1 MNVLATEILLP
12 PRHPRAGEPA
22 EGGPKGFSACY
33 PWLSMEA
40 QPHAEAA
47 PESAARPL
55 RILMPSPLGPL
66 GVEILGTAL
75 TRVTFEPA
83 EPERSSFMPLHQLD
97 GSDFLD
103 EVFGRLAEYF
113 AGARR
118 RLDLE
123 LDLCASGTDP
133 FARRVLKEAAK
144 IPYGR
149 TRTCRSLAEA
159 VGRPDH
165 GAEMVAILLGNPLPV
180 VIPCHRVIAEDG
192 TPGEYVGGTRRKRWL
207 LELESQ
213 GSEPL

>member
-1 MNVLATEILLP
+1 
-12 PRHPRAGEPA
+12 
-22 EGGPKGFSACY
+22 
-33 PWLSMEA
+33 MEA
-40 QPHAEAA
+40 QPRVSST
-47 PESAARPL
+47 PESAPQPL
-55 RILMPSPLGPL
+55 RVLMPSPLGPL

-75 TRVTFEPA
+75 TRVLFEPE
-83 EPERSSFMPLHQLD
+83 EPERSTFTPLHELA

-144 IPYGR
+144 VPYGR

-159 VGRPDH
+159 VGRPDC
-165 GAEMVAILLGNPLPV
+165 GAEMVAILLANPLPIV
-180 VIPCHRVIAEDG
+180 VPCHRVVAEDG
-192 TPGEYVGGTRRKRWL
+192 TPGEYVGGLRRKLWL
-207 LELESQ
+207 LELEAQ

>member
-1 MNVLATEILLP
+1 
-12 PRHPRAGEPA
+12 
-22 EGGPKGFSACY
+22 
-33 PWLSMEA
+33 
-40 QPHAEAA
+40 
-47 PESAARPL
+47 
-55 RILMPSPLGPL
+55 MPSPVGPL

-75 TRVTFEPA
+75 TRVTFDPA
-83 EPERSSFMPLHQLD
+83 EPARSAFLPLHGLD

-123 LDLCASGTDP
+123 ADLCASGTDP

-149 TRTCRSLAEA
+149 TRTCSGLAEA

-165 GAEMVAILLGNPLPV
+165 GAEMMGILLGNPLPV
-180 VIPCHRVIAEDG
+180 VIPCHRVIADDG
-192 TPGEYVGGTRRKRWL
+192 SPGEYVGGTRRKRWL
-207 LELESQ
+207 LEMEAQ
-213 GSEPL
+213 AATEPL

>member
-1 MNVLATEILLP
+1 CLSAS
-12 PRHPRAGEPA
+12 RGGGKPA
-22 EGGPKGFSACY
+22 KGSSQEVSACY
-33 PWLSMEA
+33 PWLEMEA
-40 QPHAEAA
+40 QPRVSST
-47 PESAARPL
+47 PESAPQPL
-55 RILMPSPLGPL
+55 RVLMPSPLGPL
-66 GVEILGTAL
+66 GIEILGTAL
-75 TRVTFEPA
+75 TRILFEPD
-83 EPERSSFMPLHQLD
+83 EPERSTFTPLHEID

-149 TRTCRSLAEA
+149 TRSCRSLAEA
-159 VGRPDH
+159 VGRPEH
-165 GAEMVAILLGNPLPV
+165 GAEMVAILLGNPLPIV
-180 VIPCHRVIAEDG
+180 VPCHRVVAEDG
-192 TPGEYVGGTRRKRWL
+192 TPGEYLGGIRRKLWL
-207 LELESQ
+207 LELEAQ

>member
-1 MNVLATEILLP
+1 
-12 PRHPRAGEPA
+12 
-22 EGGPKGFSACY
+22 
-33 PWLSMEA
+33 MEA
-40 QPHAEAA
+40 QPHAGTT
-47 PESAARPL
+47 PESAAQPL
-55 RILMPSPLGPL
+55 RVLMPSPLGPL
-66 GVEILGTAL
+66 GIEILGTAL
-75 TRVTFEPA
+75 TRVLFEPA
-83 EPERSSFMPLHQLD
+83 EPELSTFIPLHDVD

-123 LDLCASGTDP
+123 IDLCASGTDP

-149 TRTCRSLAEA
+149 TRTPRNLAEA

-165 GAEMVAILLGNPLPV
+165 GADMVAILLGNPLPV
-180 VIPCHRVIAEDG
+180 VIPCHRVIAADG
-192 TPGEYVGGTRRKRWL
+192 TPGEYVGGVRRKLWL
-207 LELESQ
+207 LELEAQ